1 MAFLDSSVGGASR
14 SIDFEDVAEARESA
28 ASAAK
33 SLVAQTGAEILEAM
47 AREANGAVLWFCE
60 LATLAAVA
68 LALALV
74 FEVSVWKQFVA
85 ATSAT
90 LFLTVAACLGAY
102 VLMLRSDGDS
112 LPFVIC
118 SSLPLIGKG
127 EGVRGGGPERIPRQR
142 GGSGPSREFRDGN
155 FPPGAG
161 IVPDSPVTMV
171 SQPGCSEPWP

>member
-1 MAFLDSSVGGASR
+1 MAFLDSSIGGASR
-14 SIDFEDVAEARESA
+14 SVSFEDVAEAQESA
-28 ASAAK
+28 ATK
-33 SLVAQTGAEILEAM
+33 SPLVQTGAEILETM

-102 VLMLRSDGDS
+102 VLMLRADGDRYRS
-112 LPFVIC
+112 
-118 SSLPLIGKG
+118 
-127 EGVRGGGPERIPRQR
+127 
-142 GGSGPSREFRDGN
+142 
-155 FPPGAG
+155 
-161 IVPDSPVTMV
+161 
-171 SQPGCSEPWP
+171 

>member
-14 SIDFEDVAEARESA
+14 SVSFEDVAEAQESA
-28 ASAAK
+28 ATK
-33 SLVAQTGAEILEAM
+33 SPLVQTGAEILEAM

-102 VLMLRSDGDS
+102 VLMLRADGARYRS
-112 LPFVIC
+112 
-118 SSLPLIGKG
+118 
-127 EGVRGGGPERIPRQR
+127 
-142 GGSGPSREFRDGN
+142 
-155 FPPGAG
+155 
-161 IVPDSPVTMV
+161 
-171 SQPGCSEPWP
+171 

>member
-14 SIDFEDVAEARESA
+14 SVSFENVAEAQESA
-28 ASAAK
+28 AAK
-33 SLVAQTGAEILEAM
+33 SPLVVQTGAEILEAM

-68 LALALV
+68 LVLAMV

-102 VLMLRSDGDS
+102 VLMLRADGDRYRS
-112 LPFVIC
+112 
-118 SSLPLIGKG
+118 
-127 EGVRGGGPERIPRQR
+127 
-142 GGSGPSREFRDGN
+142 
-155 FPPGAG
+155 
-161 IVPDSPVTMV
+161 
-171 SQPGCSEPWP
+171 

>member
-1 MAFLDSSVGGASR
+1 MAFLDSSIGGASR
-14 SIDFEDVAEARESA
+14 SVSFEDVAEARESA

-33 SLVAQTGAEILEAM
+33 SPLVQTGAEILEAM

-68 LALALV
+68 LGLAMV

-102 VLMLRSDGDS
+102 VLMLRADGARCRS
-112 LPFVIC
+112 
-118 SSLPLIGKG
+118 
-127 EGVRGGGPERIPRQR
+127 
-142 GGSGPSREFRDGN
+142 
-155 FPPGAG
+155 
-161 IVPDSPVTMV
+161 
-171 SQPGCSEPWP
+171 

>member
-1 MAFLDSSVGGASR
+1 MAFLDSSLGGASR

-33 SLVAQTGAEILEAM
+33 SPVAQTGAEILEAM

-68 LALALV
+68 LALAMV

-90 LFLTVAACLGAY
+90 LFLTVAACVGAY
-102 VLMLRSDGDS
+102 VLMLRADGDRYRS
-112 LPFVIC
+112 
-118 SSLPLIGKG
+118 
-127 EGVRGGGPERIPRQR
+127 
-142 GGSGPSREFRDGN
+142 
-155 FPPGAG
+155 
-161 IVPDSPVTMV
+161 
-171 SQPGCSEPWP
+171 